1 MTRIVI
7 ATAVAMLLVAPLANA
22 KVSTVTQQSVDHC
35 RALQQQF
42 EIGRQGHSTARKMAE
57 AQTLYD
63 QGTGLCNTSQQKQG
77 IKTLKTGLEKIGV
90 KTKGFAYT
98 PVYKSY

>member
-1 MTRIVI
+1 MIRIVI
-7 ATAVAMLLVAPLANA
+7 ATVVAMGLVALHANA
-22 KVSTVTQQSVDHC
+22 QSSYGTQQSVEHC

-42 EIGRQGHSTARKMAE
+42 EIDRQNPTTAKKMAE

-77 IKTLKTGLEKIGV
+77 IKTLKTGLQRIGV
-90 KTKGFAYT
+90 KPKSI
-98 PVYKSY
+98 VYSSVYSSH